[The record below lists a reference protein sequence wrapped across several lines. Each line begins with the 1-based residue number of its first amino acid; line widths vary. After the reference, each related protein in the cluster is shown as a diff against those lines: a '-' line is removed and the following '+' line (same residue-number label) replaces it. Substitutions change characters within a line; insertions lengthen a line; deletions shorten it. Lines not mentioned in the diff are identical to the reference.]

1 MEYSVMFEFICM
13 LYNDWI
19 GVILLPITPNTYI
32 SFSFHENIQTPL
44 FELAWHSLHNIVN
57 HSHPA
62 GKRYMSMCP
71 NTTVNWFMLFQEF
84 NGQQN
89 ASEIKKKL

>member
-1 MEYSVMFEFICM
+1 MEYSVMFEFFCM

-32 SFSFHENIQTPL
+32 SFHENIQTPL
-44 FELAWHSLHNIVN
+44 CELVWHILHNIVN
-57 HSHPA
+57 YSHPA

-71 NTTVNWFMLFQEF
+71 NTTVNWFMLCQEF
-84 NGQQN
+84 N